1 VLIGSKTGEHMV
13 VDTVCGDAIWQS
25 ESCRKVIGRLSESYR
40 KVIGKLSE
48 SYRKVCGDAIRFV
61 AMPQGLWRIWLPSR
75 FLSAFTICQ
84 VLSAFLN
91 FSQLFSTQ
99 VGFYRVLSGFT
110 FCQVLSGFVRFCQV
124 LSSFGEPG
132 LSLVHGELFPVFHLW
147 VVRSTA
153 HLEGASGC
161 LIDH

>member
-1 VLIGSKTGEHMV
+1 MLIGSKTGEHMV

-40 KVIGKLSE
+40 KVIG
-48 SYRKVCGDAIRFV
+48 RFV
-61 AMPQGLWRIWLPSR
+61 AMPYGLWQCHRACGGYGCRVGFYRLLR
-75 FLSAFTICQ
+75 FVRFCQ
-84 VLSAFLN
+84 LFSTFLN
-91 FSQLFSTQ
+91 FSQLKSVFI
-99 VGFYRVLSGFT
+99 GFYRVLR
-110 FCQVLSGFVRFCQV
+110 FVRFCQV

>member
-1 VLIGSKTGEHMV
+1 MAVGK
-13 VDTVCGDAIWQS
+13 
-25 ESCRKVIGRLSESYR
+25 LSESYR

-91 FSQLFSTQ
+91 FSQLKSVFI
-99 VGFYRVLSGFT
+99 GFYRVLR
-110 FCQVLSGFVRFCQV
+110 FVRFCQV